1 MNSSRP
7 LYLACLFTLAL
18 CLRGYGE
25 SIVLSNADGMGAYR
39 GVEDTTIVSTSP
51 EASFGGSPFIKVGTT
66 EKGLIRFATD
76 SLALVSK
83 DSKVT
88 LNLCLQKVEGDW
100 KDAEV
105 VIYQVAPGGA
115 GWSAGK
121 ADGKP
126 ENGAT
131 SWNHLLYSEIK
142 DVRTGVPLHTPM
154 AGGAGFSVVD
164 KDYLAKPVARL
175 KLQPG
180 IKDARFAIPLPVAGD
195 LAWLSSKAA
204 NGGFLLVAEGLA
216 PGSSA
221 RAVFFSS
228 NQAQADLRPA
238 LVIQT
243 PDKDAQGSAKAT
255 RAGSVI
261 SYELKRAG
269 FVSLAIYDEQ
279 GRVVREILHGAE
291 RAAGSQ
297 QERWDGVGEDGKAL
311 PVGKY
316 TWKLLETQGLKAE
329 YLMTLGLSV
338 DFFKLWPGNHV
349 GVTGVAVDESGVY
362 LGSGCS
368 EARGFVM
375 KMRPDGERLWTVDQ
389 NWFEAWQGPHSL
401 AVDGGFVF
409 MMQENYDVV
418 KMAASSGAKL
428 AIWDLVFDKKNP
440 KDRPASARVDGGWV
454 NMKLGRAGQTSAVDL
469 AAGSGTLVMSYENFN
484 CLRWID
490 QANGKI
496 LKETKI
502 KEPLGVAVD
511 NKGNVLV
518 ISEGAIRVLDE
529 SREHSSIL
537 IPSDK
542 LTNPWRVT
550 VNRANGEVWVAER
563 EPSHQVKRFSSTG
576 ELLQTFGALG
586 GRPAQGLYDGQVGF
600 RNISSLAVA
609 LDGSFWVTEAFSAP
623 RRVAHF
629 DKEGMLLK
637 EWYGPQMYANR
648 ASVDPA
654 DPSIVWMDSMWGEL
668 IQAKV
673 DYVKKTWK
681 VLATYSYMNPLQP
694 RYQHERG
701 MWFVCH
707 ANGRTYLAK
716 ESGPNVLM
724 VDEPGRRLVPMYQ
737 AGDAFYPGGN
747 PGWRIPGNL
756 RPTEDPWPEQTSPNP
771 KPPAPWS
778 FIWTNTTGGD
788 QISRDEMVFGRELF
802 TFPHHGFVRPDLTYV
817 TSLDV
822 TWKESDNIWQ
832 KKGGPSVFKPEGF
845 TEVGVPKYDL
855 AQAGNLPLQMPAY
868 LGAIRCFWE
877 DEAGSI
883 FTAHNATKSRTGEG
897 PFGVGKTANWLA
909 GNYVA
914 KWGRDGSL
922 IWAVGR
928 HAAGAKAAPG
938 EVRMFYRMTGTVNG
952 CIAVND
958 IDYGMVHV
966 WDQDG
971 LWVGRLM
978 DNGLINDTIPED
990 AYALCGENFGG
1001 YIFKNPQ
1008 DGSVYFFG
1016 GAYNATPVYRITGW
1030 DQFERQEGMVD
1041 LK

>member
-1 MNSSRP
+1 MNHFSFLR
-7 LYLACLFTLAL
+7 LACFILLAA
-18 CLRGYGE
+18 CLSVRGE
-25 SIVLSNADGMGAYR
+25 SIRLSNSDGVGGYR
-39 GVEDTTIVSTSP
+39 GVEDTMIVSSMP
-51 EASFGGSPFIKVGTT
+51 EASFGGSPFIRVGAK
-66 EKGLIRFATD
+66 EKGLIRFSTE
-76 SLALVSK
+76 SLGPIPK
-83 DSKVT
+83 DSKVA

-100 KDAEV
+100 KDAEI
-105 VIYQVAPGGA
+105 VIYQIAPGAA

-142 DVRTGVPLHTPM
+142 DVRTGAPLHTAM
-154 AGGAGFSVVD
+154 AGSAGFSVVD
-164 KDYLAKPVARL
+164 KDYLATPVARL
-175 KLQPG
+175 KLQTG
-180 IKDARFAIPLPVAGD
+180 IKDARFTIPLCSAGD
-195 LAWLSSKAA
+195 LSWIGGKGV
-204 NGGFLLVAEGLA
+204 NGGFLLVAEGL
-216 PGSSA
+216 PSGTSA

-228 NQAQADLRPA
+228 NQGQADLRPA

-243 PDKDAQGSAKAT
+243 PDKSESGADVT
-255 RAGSVI
+255 RAGSTI
-261 SYELKRAG
+261 NYELKEPG
-269 FVSLAIYDEQ
+269 FVSLAIYNGQ
-279 GRVVREILHGAE
+279 GQVVRELLHGAE
-291 RAAGSQ
+291 RAAGAH
-297 QERWDGVGEDGKAL
+297 QETWDGTGEDGKAL
-311 PVGKY
+311 SAGKY
-316 TWKLLETQGLKAE
+316 AWKLLETQGLKAE

-375 KMRPDGERLWTVDQ
+375 KMKPDGERLWTVDQ

-401 AVDGGFVF
+401 AVDGDHLF
-409 MMQENYDVV
+409 MMQENYDIV
-418 KMAASSGAKL
+418 KMAANSGAKL

-440 KDRPASARVDGGWV
+440 KDRPASTRADGGWV
-454 NMKLGRAGQTSAVDL
+454 NMKLGKAGQTAAVDL

-496 LKETKI
+496 IKETAI

-511 NKGNVLV
+511 NKGDVLV
-518 ISEGAIRVLDE
+518 ISEGTIRIFE
-529 SREHSSIL
+529 ANREPSSIL
-537 IPSDK
+537 IPASK
-542 LTNPWRVT
+542 LTSPWRVT
-550 VNRANGEVWVAER
+550 VNRANGDIWVAER
-563 EPSHQVKRFSSTG
+563 GPSHQVKRFSQAG
-576 ELLQTFGALG
+576 ELLQTFGVLG
-586 GRPAQGLYDGQVGF
+586 GRPAQGLYDGQAGF
-600 RNISSLAVA
+600 RNISSIAVA
-609 LDGSFWVTEAFSAP
+609 PDGSFWVTEAFSAP
-623 RRVAHF
+623 RRIAHF
-629 DKEGMLLK
+629 NADGKMLR

-654 DPSIVWMDSMWGEL
+654 DPSLVWMDSMWGEL

-673 DYVKKTWK
+673 DYANKTWK

-747 PGWRIPGNL
+747 PGWRIPEDL
-756 RPTEDPWPEQTSPNP
+756 RPAEDPWPGQTSPNP
-771 KPPAPWS
+771 KPAAPWS
-778 FIWTNTTGGD
+778 FIWTNTTGSV
-788 QISRDEMVFGRELF
+788 QPTRDEMVFGRELF
-802 TFPHHGFVRPDLTYV
+802 LFPHHGFVRADLTYV
-817 TSLDV
+817 TSLEV
-822 TWKESDNIWQ
+822 SWKESDNAWQ
-832 KKGGPSVFKPEGF
+832 RKGGASVFKPTGF
-845 TEVGVPKYDL
+845 TEIGVPKYDL
-855 AQAGNLPLQMPAY
+855 TQAGNLPLQVPSY

-877 DEAGSI
+877 DEEGNV
-883 FTAHNATKSRTGEG
+883 FTAHNATKSRTGED

-914 KWGRDGSL
+914 KWSPEGQLR
-922 IWAVGR
+922 WAVGR

-938 EVRMFYRMTGTVNG
+938 EVRMFYRMAGTVNG

-978 DNGLINDTIPED
+978 DNGLINEAIPED
-990 AYALCGENFGG
+990 AYTLCGENFGG
-1001 YIFKNPQ
+1001 YLFKNTQ
-1008 DGSVYFFG
+1008 DGNVYFLG
-1016 GAYNATPVYRITGW
+1016 GSYNATPVYKITGW
-1030 DQFERQEGMVD
+1030 DKFQRQQGTVD

>member
-1 MNSSRP
+1 M
-7 LYLACLFTLAL
+7 
-18 CLRGYGE
+18 
-25 SIVLSNADGMGAYR
+25 
-39 GVEDTTIVSTSP
+39 EDTTIVSTTP
-51 EASFGGSPFIKVGTT
+51 EASFGGSPFIRAGSA
-66 EKGLIRFATD
+66 EKGLIRFSTE
-76 SLALVSK
+76 STVPK
-83 DSKVT
+83 DSKVS
-88 LNLCLQKVEGDW
+88 LNLNLQKVDGDW
-100 KDAEV
+100 KDAEL
-105 VIYQVAPGGA
+105 VIYQVTPAAA

-121 ADGKP
+121 SDGKP

-131 SWNHLLYSEIK
+131 SWNQLLYSDIK

-175 KLQPG
+175 KLQAG
-180 IKDARFAIPLPVAGD
+180 MRDARFTIPLPAAGD
-195 LAWLSSKAA
+195 FPWLVSKSPNA
-204 NGGFLLVAEGLA
+204 GFLLMAEGLA
-216 PGSSA
+216 PGASA
-221 RAVFFSS
+221 RAVFYSS

-243 PDKDAQGSAKAT
+243 PEKSAQGGAA
-255 RAGSVI
+255 AGSTI
-261 SYELKRAG
+261 SYELAKSG
-269 FVSLAIYDEQ
+269 FVSLAVYNEKGQ
-279 GRVVREILHGAE
+279 VVRELLHGAE
-291 RAAGSQ
+291 RAKGSQ
-297 QERWDGVGEDGKAL
+297 QEVWDGTGEDGKAL

-316 TWKLLETQGLKAE
+316 SWKLLQTQGLKAE

-349 GVTGVAVDESGVY
+349 GVTGVAVDETGVY

-375 KMRPDGERLWTVDQ
+375 KMSPEGERLWTVDQ
-389 NWFEAWQGPHSL
+389 NWFEAWQGPHTL
-401 AVDGGFVF
+401 ALDGGFVY

-418 KMAASSGAKL
+418 KLAANSGSKL

-440 KDRPASARVDGGWV
+440 KDRPASTRADGGWV
-454 NMKLGRAGQTSAVDL
+454 NMKLGKAGQTAAVDL

-490 QANGKI
+490 QANGKV
-496 LKETKI
+496 LKETPI

-511 NKGNVLV
+511 NKGRVLV
-518 ISEGAIRVLDE
+518 ISEGQIRVFDE
-529 SREHSSIL
+529 NRESSAVL
-537 IPSDK
+537 IPGEK

-550 VNRANGEVWVAER
+550 VSRANGDIWVAER
-563 EPSHQVKRFSSTG
+563 EPSHQVKRFSAAG
-576 ELLQTFGALG
+576 ELLQTFGAMG

-609 LDGSFWVTEAFSAP
+609 ADGSFWVTEAFSAP
-623 RRVAHF
+623 RRIAHF
-629 DKEGMLLK
+629 DAAGKLLR

-673 DYVKKTWK
+673 DYANKSWK

-716 ESGPNVLM
+716 EAGPNVLM

-737 AGDAFYPGGN
+737 VGEAFYPGGN
-747 PGWRIPGNL
+747 PGWRIPPEL
-756 RPTEDPWPEQTSPNP
+756 RPTEDPWPGQTSPNP

-778 FIWTNTTGGD
+778 FAWTNTTGSD
-788 QISRDEMVFGRELF
+788 QISRDEMVFGRELY

-817 TSLDV
+817 TSMDV
-822 TWKESDNIWQ
+822 TWKESNNAWQ
-832 KKGGPSVFKPEGF
+832 RKGGPSVLQASGF
-845 TEVGVPKYDL
+845 NEYGAPKYDL
-855 AQAGNLPLQMPAY
+855 AQAGNLPLQIPEY
-868 LGAIRCFWE
+868 LGAARCFWE
-877 DEAGSI
+877 DQDGNI
-883 FTAHNATKSRTGEG
+883 FTAHNVAKSRTGEG
-897 PFGVGKTANWLA
+897 PFGVGKTASWLA
-909 GNYVA
+909 ANYVA
-914 KWGRDGSL
+914 KWGQDGSL
-922 IWAVGR
+922 KWAVGQ
-928 HAAGAKAAPG
+928 HAAAAKAAPG
-938 EVRMFYRMTGTVNG
+938 EVRMFYRMAGSVNG

-971 LWVGRLM
+971 LWIGRLM
-978 DNGLINDTIPED
+978 DNGVINATIPDD
-990 AYALCGENFGG
+990 AYVLCGENFGG
-1001 YIFKNPQ
+1001 YVFKNEQ
-1008 DGSVYFFG
+1008 DGNVYFLG
-1016 GAYNATPVYRITGW
+1016 GSYNATPVYRITGW
-1030 DQFERQEGMVD
+1030 DQFERQQGIVE